1 MKVTLDPQEHG
12 TSYLMM
18 SNRLYLNLEGDVND
32 IIAGYAF
39 AKWKNIFFDSL
50 KEQFDYHLVF
60 NDKRISLHIT
70 SGDCIE
76 LDISKAKKIDADL
89 VVLTHIDKGEVD
101 FVGYAKVTD
110 IYMMDNIAIDG
121 DKKVVKVTKDKLIK
135 FKEDVG

>member
-1 MKVTLDPQEHG
+1 MKVTLDSQEHG
-12 TSYLMM
+12 TCYLMM

-50 KEQFDYHLVF
+50 KEQFDHHLVF

>member
-1 MKVTLDPQEHG
+1 MKVTLDSQEHG
-12 TSYLMM
+12 TCYLMM
-18 SNRLYLNLEGDVND
+18 SNRLYLNLEGDVNE

-50 KEQFDYHLVF
+50 KERFDYHLLF
-60 NDKRISLHIT
+60 NDKRILLQVT
-70 SGDCIE
+70 GDNFIE
-76 LDISKAKKIDADL
+76 LDISKAKKVDAEL
-89 VVLTHIDKGEVD
+89 VVLTHVDKGEVD

-121 DKKVVKVTKDKLIK
+121 DKKVVKVTEDKLIK

>member
-1 MKVTLDPQEHG
+1 MKVTLDSQEHG
-12 TSYLMM
+12 TCYLMM
-18 SNRLYLNLEGDVND
+18 SNRLYLNLEGDVNE

-50 KEQFDYHLVF
+50 KERFDYHLLF
-60 NDKRISLHIT
+60 NDKRILLQVT
-70 SGDCIE
+70 GDNFIE
-76 LDISKAKKIDADL
+76 LDISKAKKVDAEL
-89 VVLTHIDKGEVD
+89 VVLTHVDKGEVD

-110 IYMMDNIAIDG
+110 IYMMDNIASDG

>member
-60 NDKRISLHIT
+60 NDKRIRLHIT
-70 SGDCIE
+70 GDDCIE

-110 IYMMDNIAIDG
+110 IYMMDNVSIEG
-121 DKKVVKVTKDKLIK
+121 DKKVVKITKDKLIK

>member
-1 MKVTLDPQEHG
+1 MKVTLDSQEHG
-12 TSYLMM
+12 TCYLMM
-18 SNRLYLNLEGDVND
+18 SNRLYLNLEGDVNE

-50 KEQFDYHLVF
+50 KERFDYHLLF
-60 NDKRISLHIT
+60 NDKRILLQVT
-70 SGDCIE
+70 GDNFIE
-76 LDISKAKKIDADL
+76 LDISKAKKVDAEL
-89 VVLTHIDKGEVD
+89 VVLTHVDKGEVD

-121 DKKVVKVTKDKLIK
+121 DKKVVKITEDKLIK

>member
-1 MKVTLDPQEHG
+1 MKVTLETQEHG
-12 TSYLMM
+12 TAYLMM

-50 KEQFDYHLVF
+50 QENFHYHLVF
-60 NDKRISLHIT
+60 NDKRIRLHIT
-70 SGDCIE
+70 SDDFIE
-76 LDISKAKKIDADL
+76 LDISKAKKVDADL
-89 VVLTHIDKGEVD
+89 VVLTHINQGEID

-121 DKKVVKVTKDKLIK
+121 DKKVVKITEDKLIK

>member
-1 MKVTLDPQEHG
+1 MKVTLEPQEHG
-12 TSYLMM
+12 TCFLLM

-32 IIAGYAF
+32 IVAGYAF

-50 KEQFDYHLVF
+50 KEQFDHHLVF
-60 NDKRISLHIT
+60 NDKRINLHIT
-70 SGDCIE
+70 TDDCIE

-89 VVLTHIDKGEVD
+89 VVLTHIDKGEID

-110 IYMMDNIAIDG
+110 IYMMDNIAIEG
-121 DKKVVKVTKDKLIK
+121 DKKVVKITKDKLIK

>member
-1 MKVTLDPQEHG
+1 MKVTLDSQEHG
-12 TSYLMM
+12 TCYLMM

-32 IIAGYAF
+32 IVAGYAF

-50 KEQFDYHLVF
+50 KEQFDHHLVF
-60 NDKRISLHIT
+60 NDKRINLHIT
-70 SGDCIE
+70 TDDCIE

-89 VVLTHIDKGEVD
+89 VVLTHIDKGEID

-110 IYMMDNIAIDG
+110 IYMMDNIAIEG
-121 DKKVVKVTKDKLIK
+121 DKKVVKITKDKLIK

>member
-1 MKVTLDPQEHG
+1 
-12 TSYLMM
+12 
-18 SNRLYLNLEGDVND
+18 
-32 IIAGYAF
+32 
-39 AKWKNIFFDSL
+39 L

-60 NDKRISLHIT
+60 NDKRIRLHIT
-70 SGDCIE
+70 GDDCIE

-110 IYMMDNIAIDG
+110 IYMMDNVSIEG
-121 DKKVVKVTKDKLIK
+121 DKKVVKITKDKLIK

>member
-1 MKVTLDPQEHG
+1 MKVELNPQEHG
-12 TSYLMM
+12 TCFLMM

-39 AKWKNIFFDSL
+39 SNWKNIFFDSL
-50 KEQFDYHLVF
+50 KEQFDHHVVF
-60 NDKRISLHIT
+60 NEKRIRLHVT
-70 SGDCIE
+70 TDDYIE

-89 VVLTHIDKGEVD
+89 VVLTRINKSSVD

-110 IYMMDNIAIDG
+110 IYMMDNVSIDG
-121 DKKVVKVTKDKLIK
+121 DKKVVKVTEDKLIK

>member
-1 MKVTLDPQEHG
+1 
-12 TSYLMM
+12 M
-18 SNRLYLNLEGDVND
+18 SNRLYLNLEGDVNE

-50 KEQFDYHLVF
+50 KERFDYHLLF
-60 NDKRISLHIT
+60 NDKRILLQVT
-70 SGDCIE
+70 GDNFIE
-76 LDISKAKKIDADL
+76 LDISKAKKVDAEL
-89 VVLTHIDKGEVD
+89 VVLTHVDKGEVD

-121 DKKVVKVTKDKLIK
+121 DKKVVKITEDKLIK

>member
-50 KEQFDYHLVF
+50 QEQFGHHLVF
-60 NDKRISLHIT
+60 NDKRIRLHIT
-70 SGDCIE
+70 GDDCIE

-110 IYMMDNIAIDG
+110 IYMMDNISIEG
-121 DKKVVKVTKDKLIK
+121 DKKVVKITKDKLIK